1 MIAIPAHPE
10 AESDGAM
17 DSRSDENTSA
27 PRGVLAGVF
36 LNPWV
41 MLALAGLFWSG
52 NHIAAR
58 AGAGHVPPLGLGSL
72 RWLIAAAI
80 MWPFVRNHVRRDM
93 PAILRG
99 WKPILGL
106 SIIGGAVFSALQY
119 TALQYTTALNGSI
132 FNSFA
137 PAIIVLVGALLFGER
152 LRPLNLA
159 GIAVSFAGVIVI
171 VSRGDLAILQTISFN
186 YGDVLLLVNMAVWAI
201 YSTCLRLRPPV
212 HPLTFTWLLAVIAG
226 VTLIP
231 FWIWEHVNGFHM
243 QASGLTLAVLA
254 YVTIFPGILA
264 YICWNRGIEAVGA
277 ARGGVFLHLIPFY
290 GAVLATLLLGE
301 RLMGFHIAGCA
312 LILSGVWFAAKK

>member
-1 MIAIPAHPE
+1 MSNQSGEKASAAKGGAIA
-10 AESDGAM
+10 
-17 DSRSDENTSA
+17 R
-27 PRGVLAGVF
+27 VF

-80 MWPFVRNHVRRDM
+80 MWPFVSQHVRRDA
-93 PAILRG
+93 PAIIRG
-99 WKPILGL
+99 WKPILAL
-106 SIIGGAVFSALQY
+106 SVLGGAVFSALQY

-137 PAIIVLVGALLFGER
+137 PAIIVLVGALLFHDR
-152 LRPLNLA
+152 LRAVNLA

-171 VSRGDLAILQTISFN
+171 VSRGELAVLQTISFN
-186 YGDVLLLVNMAVWAI
+186 YGDVLLLANMAVWAV
-201 YSTCLRLRPPV
+201 YSTCLRMRPPV
-212 HPLTFTWLLAVIAG
+212 HPLTFTWLLALIAG

-231 FWIWEHVNGFHM
+231 LWIWEHASGFHM
-243 QASGLTLAVLA
+243 QATGLTFGVLA

-264 YICWNRGIEAVGA
+264 YICWNRGIEEVGA

-301 RLMGFHIAGCA
+301 KLMGFHIVGCA
-312 LILSGVWFAAKK
+312 LILSGVWFAARK

>member
-1 MIAIPAHPE
+1 LLVIPAHPE
-10 AESDGAM
+10 LESDGAM
-17 DSRSDENTSA
+17 NSRSGQNDNKPKGALES
-27 PRGVLAGVF
+27 VF

-58 AGAGHVPPLGLGSL
+58 AGAGHVPPLGLASL
-72 RWLIAAAI
+72 RWLIAAGI
-80 MWPFVRNHVRRDM
+80 MWPFVRNYVWRDL
-93 PAILRG
+93 PVVLQG
-99 WKPILGL
+99 WKPILAL
-106 SIIGGAVFSALQY
+106 SVLGGALFSALQY

-137 PAIIVLVGALLFGER
+137 PAIIVLVGAVLFRER
-152 LRPLNLA
+152 LRLVNLA
-159 GIAVSFAGVIVI
+159 GIAVSFVGVIVI
-171 VSRGDLAILQTISFN
+171 VSRGDLAVLKTISFN
-186 YGDVLLLVNMAVWAI
+186 YGDVLLLANMTVWAI
-201 YSTCLRLRPPV
+201 YSTCLRVRPRI
-212 HPLTFTWLLAVIAG
+212 HPLTFTWLLALIAG

-231 FWIWEHVNGFHM
+231 FWIWEHINGFHM

-301 RLMGFHIAGCA
+301 KLMGFHIAGCA